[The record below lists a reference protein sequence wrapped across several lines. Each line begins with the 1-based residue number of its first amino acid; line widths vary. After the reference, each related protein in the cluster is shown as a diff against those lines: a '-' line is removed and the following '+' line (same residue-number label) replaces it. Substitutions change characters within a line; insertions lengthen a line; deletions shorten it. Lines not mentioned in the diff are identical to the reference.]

1 MTTRASD
8 LLVTWQKSSYSGPN
22 GGDCLE
28 VGHGLAGAV
37 PVRDSK
43 TPQGSALVFE
53 PSAWGTFVAT
63 VRRDGSATA

>member
-1 MTTRASD
+1 MPNITHHN
-8 LLVTWQKSSYSGPN
+8 LTWQKSSYSTN
-22 GGDCLE
+22 GGNCLE
-28 VGHGLAGAV
+28 VGAGLAGAV

-63 VRRDGSATA
+63 VRRDGSTTA